1 MNEAL
6 RRRALGLAAF
16 TIVYNLLEGA
26 VSLGFGLHDDSM
38 ALAGFGADSLI
49 EVASALIIL
58 WRLRGWEDVE
68 RERKAAT
75 GIGALFVLLG
85 VVILAGSLLQLRAHS
100 HPPTTWPGLIIA
112 ALSLGIMA
120 WLWRAKLALGRT
132 LQSPALLADAA
143 CSRACLQLS
152 GVLFTGSLLFLLSQ
166 RFWWMDG
173 LAALVLAL
181 LITKEGVGM
190 IREAR
195 KPDFAGGCG
204 CH

>member
-85 VVILAGSLLQLRAHS
+85 VVILAGSLLQLRAHA

-112 ALSLGIMA
+112 VLSLGIMA